1 MGSSKEMC
9 NIELIK
15 HKGTSVTII
24 QNIRK
29 MEKKMKGKKKQQQV
43 RLVHSQMENYQIQ
56 LLSCYDTKL
65 DIRFQKLNNHSCPDY
80 KVCDKKK

>member
-1 MGSSKEMC
+1 MR

-29 MEKKMKGKKKQQQV
+29 TEEKKKWKGKKKQQQV
-43 RLVHSQMENYQIQ
+43 RLVQSQMENY
-56 LLSCYDTKL
+56 
-65 DIRFQKLNNHSCPDY
+65 
-80 KVCDKKK
+80 